1 MAEIKRHLLSAGL
14 IFQRQNLEES
24 GDWEDGGF
32 FFFVL
37 VVGWV
42 ECGKGRQ

>member
-1 MAEIKRHLLSAGL
+1 MLGSFFKGKIYKKVETGRM
-14 IFQRQNLEES
+14 
-24 GDWEDGGF
+24 ED